1 MKRSISVIACGL
13 AMGFVLAPPVNSL
26 VRESVSAYIHDGVII
41 AGGTVVGIVAALSN
55 LFA

>member
-1 MKRSISVIACGL
+1 
-13 AMGFVLAPPVNSL
+13 MGFVLAPPVNSL

-41 AGGTVVGIVAALSN
+41 AGGAVAGIVAALSN